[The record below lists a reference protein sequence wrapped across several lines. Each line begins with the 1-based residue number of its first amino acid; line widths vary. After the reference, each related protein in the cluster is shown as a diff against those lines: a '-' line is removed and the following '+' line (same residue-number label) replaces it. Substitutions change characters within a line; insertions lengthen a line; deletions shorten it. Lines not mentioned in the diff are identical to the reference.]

1 MANAMSITVAAA
13 DAMLGAFAALQN
25 GGTVRIYDGTMPT
38 NVQTAL
44 GAQVILAEATL
55 ANPAFTTFSTNGNNR
70 TYAVTTVTGD
80 SGANASGTATFFRVF
95 ASAGNGG
102 AAIWQGTVGTSASD
116 MIMAETNIIQ
126 NGPVNITALSV
137 SLPMA

>member
-13 DAMLGAFAALQN
+13 DAMLGAFATLN
-25 GGTVRIYDGTMPT
+25 NTGVLRIYDGTMPT

-44 GAQVILAEATL
+44 SGNTILAEATL
-55 ANPAFTTFSTNGNNR
+55 NATAFNPTFTTSGNNR
-70 TYAVTTVTGD
+70 VATANAITGD
-80 SGANASGTATFFRVF
+80 TSANASGTATFFRVF
-95 ASAGNGG
+95 ASNGTTV
-102 AAIWQGTVGTSASD
+102 IWQGTVGTSSSD

-126 NGPVNITALSV
+126 NGPVNISALSV